1 MRSFVLG
8 IVVVAAAACSQP
20 TKRATPPAG
29 DMPDAGHDHVDAGIE
44 QVDAI
49 EVAVVHEPRPPDED
63 GTIDI
68 TYLRRVAKE
77 PAVEC
82 VDHGARDTF
91 LRTSSP
97 LGSVEVGPMT
107 FRQGCTSA
115 VLLQQFLA
123 DHHPETVQC
132 FEAGGPGRDAGIT
145 LRTVWGDVD
154 RRYQSPD
161 RFTRSTLLHAMGDAG
176 IDVAAIQR
184 CLDGVLA
191 QYRRFSS
198 SETPVVI
205 DFAMIR
211 FRTLPPGRVGGSSGR
226 PRL

>member
-20 TKRATPPAG
+20 AKRATPPASE
-29 DMPDAGHDHVDAGIE
+29 MPDAGRDHVDAGSE

-49 EVAVVHEPRPPDED
+49 AVAVVHERRAPDED

-68 TYLRRVAKE
+68 TYLRRASKE
-77 PAVEC
+77 AAVTC

-91 LRTSSP
+91 LRTSSR

-132 FEAGGPGRDAGIT
+132 FEDGGPGRDAGVT

-154 RRYQSPD
+154 RRYKSPD
-161 RFTRSTLLHAMGDAG
+161 RFTRSTVLHARGDAG

-211 FRTLPPGRVGGSSGR
+211 DLPPRPGQAGGGR
-226 PRL
+226 PH